1 MSLGKVL
8 GAAVLGA
15 ALIAP
20 LSSAP
25 AQAAEQVV
33 INGSTTVLPVVQKA
47 SESFM
52 AAHPDIALSISG
64 GGSGNGIK
72 ALIEGQCAIA
82 MSSRDMHEKEVK
94 AANAKNVTPVR
105 TSIAFDAIVPVVH
118 PENPVKSMTSDQL
131 RDIYTGKIKN
141 WKEVGGKDAKIVVI
155 SRDTSSGTFE
165 CWNELIM
172 KKQRVMPAA
181 LMQASNGAV
190 VQAVAKNPN
199 AIGYIGLGYLDKT
212 VHGMTV
218 DGVQATPENAVS
230 RTWPIS
236 RELLLYT
243 NGEPA
248 GNVKL
253 FMDYML
259 DPTKGQK
266 DVVAAGYVPLP
277 VTK

>member
-131 RDIYTGKIKN
+131 RDIYTGKINN

>member
-25 AQAAEQVV
+25 ALAAEQVV